1 MSKFTIGVFKFKRKK
16 DAILE
21 YRRLSYL
28 HFLNFEES
36 CKVISLACYNP
47 IFKNKIGEN
56 ARNVKEV
63 YGNKGLWIKL
73 KSGEILRV
81 PVALLINLSYSQN
94 KVVREYLKV
103 KGLRHFKKAC
113 KSLIRGVS
121 AKTIEEFIE
130 WAKLKPQEIMYT
142 DGEKGLYHF
151 IDEDLKNIFIQ
162 YCKVR
167 ENHSYRAF
175 YMACRTAIYKERPT
189 KKGREAHHAN
199 EGGFTK
205 IVQDFISENNIIL
218 DEVEYLPYK
227 QVICFKD
234 NNMRD
239 NFIKYHN
246 SHVIWEML
254 TPLEH
259 KRLHSTQPILTL
271 G

>member
-1 MSKFTIGVFKFKRKK
+1 MSKFTVGIFKFKRKK

-21 YRRLSYL
+21 YRRLSYSS
-28 HFLNFEES
+28 FLTFEES

-81 PVALLINLSYSQN
+81 PVSLLINLSYAQN
-94 KVVREYLKV
+94 KVLKEYLNV

-113 KSLIRGVS
+113 KFVVRGVS
-121 AKTIEEFIE
+121 AQTIEEFIA
-130 WAKLKPQEIMYT
+130 WAGLKPKEIMYT
-142 DGEKGLYHF
+142 CGEKGLYHF
-151 IDEDLKNIFIQ
+151 IDENLKNTFIQ

-175 YMACRTAIYKERPT
+175 YMACRTAIYKERPI
-189 KKGREAHHAN
+189 KKGKEAHHAN

-205 IVQDFISENNIIL
+205 IVQDFVKENGVNLEEI
-218 DEVEYLPYK
+218 EYLPYK
-227 QVICFKD
+227 QAICFKD
-234 NNMRD
+234 DNMRD
-239 NFIKYHN
+239 IFIKYHN
-246 SHVIWEML
+246 SRVIWEML
-254 TPLEH
+254 TPSEH